1 MLQCSQHKACRTF
14 KNRMHGFSALN
25 PQSYRYYRQRQT
37 TTDNDR
43 LAQSDEGDAA
53 DGSRVNQ
60 LDSLAQYRALQVY
73 VH

>member
-1 MLQCSQHKACRTF
+1 MGRVRVYLRRF
-14 KNRMHGFSALN
+14 
-25 PQSYRYYRQRQT
+25 QRSEPTVISLLQT

-53 DGSRVNQ
+53 DGSRLNQ